1 VPDAF
6 GSPPRVLF
14 VEQRTARVAIITGGT
29 VFTVGTGARRR
40 ERRLERGLLGV
51 AVDPNFPSRPY
62 LYVHCTDGRSGH
74 TIAISRFTLT
84 GDLTHAGNG
93 ALQFDPASRYDLLN
107 ALSDNA
113 TNHNGGTVRFGP
125 DHMLYVSLG
134 DDMTGCLAQD
144 PAQLVGKILRLD
156 VSRLPAGPGGPP
168 PLALLIPPGNPFPS
182 LPDSNSKLVWTVGLR
197 NPFRFH
203 IDDRTGA
210 LEIAD
215 VGQDTYEELDL
226 APSSGMDMG
235 WPLKEASSLYA
246 SCSQQPPSPITSPI
260 HYYDHSVG
268 LAIMSA
274 GVYRE
279 RSTGNYRFG
288 TEYDGDCFLID
299 YYSGMMRRLKGSG
312 SSWSIAPMVQGQT
325 SSSWATG
332 LDQVSDVLETADGAL
347 WYCRQTVSGAA
358 GTGEIRRIGP
368 RADDECADRGRDVL
382 DRDSAPEPERRSR
395 HAGLDAGGRPAR
407 RARRL
412 RRARAARARALRQFP
427 WLQLAGTR
435 RCGMVATT
443 RAPPSTPGST
453 SCDSAPARPSAAP
466 GSRWYADRVARS
478 RNRSP
483 LAYRD
488 DSFMDSSEGRPVRIL
503 AEYLQ
508 PLRSFRREGVR
519 DTIVFFGSARID
531 PRGPLREYYAAA
543 RELARLVT
551 RWSAQRAKGARRY
564 MVCSGGGPGI
574 MEAAN
579 RGASDAGGRSIG
591 LNIGLPH
598 EQAPNPY
605 ISQGL
610 SFEFRYFFMRK
621 LWFSYLARAFIAFPG
636 GFGTLDELFE
646 IITLC
651 QTHKL
656 DRPVTVLLYGTPVL
670 A

>member
-1 VPDAF
+1 VARDIASQSFVVTGETTVAFTHAWKRRMRRLAYIAIGLGAQHLASCSPQFAFAGPATVPEGFFDNQMASGLAEPVGLAAVPDAF

-14 VEQRTARVAIITGGT
+14 VEQRTARVAMISGGT
-29 VFTVGTGARRR
+29 VFTVGTVPGVASVDF
-40 ERRLERGLLGV
+40 ERGLLGV

-62 LYVHCTDGRSGH
+62 LYVHCTDGRAGH

-93 ALQFDPASRYDLLN
+93 ALQFDPASRYDLLD

-113 TNHNGGTVRFGP
+113 PNHNGGTVRFGP

-134 DDMTGCLAQD
+134 DDLTGCLAQD

-226 APSSGMDMG
+226 APSAGMDMG

-246 SCSQQPPSPITSPI
+246 SCSQQPPSPVTSPI

-274 GVYRE
+274 GVYRQ

-325 SSSWATG
+325 SSSWGTG

-347 WYCRQTVSGAA
+347 WYCRQAVSGAA
-358 GTGEIRRIGP
+358 GTGEIRRIGRVQTTSVPGEAATFSIEAP
-368 RADDECADRGRDVL
+368 RPSPSAGVVTLGWTLADAQRVELGVYDVRGRRVRALYANSLAPAGRHETVWDG
-382 DRDSAPEPERRSR
+382 RDDQGAAVDP
-395 HAGLDAGGRPAR
+395 GLYFM
-407 RARRL
+407 RL
-412 RRARAARARALRQFP
+412 R
-427 WLQLAGTR
+427 AGEAERSTR
-435 RCGMVATT
+435 
-443 RAPPSTPGST
+443 
-453 SCDSAPARPSAAP
+453 
-466 GSRWYADRVARS
+466 
-478 RNRSP
+478 
-483 LAYRD
+483 
-488 DSFMDSSEGRPVRIL
+488 
-503 AEYLQ
+503 
-508 PLRSFRREGVR
+508 
-519 DTIVFFGSARID
+519 
-531 PRGPLREYYAAA
+531 
-543 RELARLVT
+543 
-551 RWSAQRAKGARRY
+551 
-564 MVCSGGGPGI
+564 
-574 MEAAN
+574 
-579 RGASDAGGRSIG
+579 
-591 LNIGLPH
+591 
-598 EQAPNPY
+598 
-605 ISQGL
+605 
-610 SFEFRYFFMRK
+610 
-621 LWFSYLARAFIAFPG
+621 
-636 GFGTLDELFE
+636 
-646 IITLC
+646 ITLV
-651 QTHKL
+651 
-656 DRPVTVLLYGTPVL
+656 R
-670 A
+670 